1 MNFQYKAT
9 LCVNGRTHLTPQVS
23 NIETTSTLLDLQF
36 CRYNRTPVKVA
47 STKYDVAI
55 LIITIFML
63 ENVYMHQIVFTTT
76 IDTML
81 FSVSFTEILMS
92 YRSSVRSWTRE
103 TGTPTNPTGSPE
115 HRKNHLDEVQARSGA
130 VTHQEDICVI

>member
-1 MNFQYKAT
+1 M
-9 LCVNGRTHLTPQVS
+9 
-23 NIETTSTLLDLQF
+23 
-36 CRYNRTPVKVA
+36 KVA
-47 STKYDVAI
+47 STKYEVAT

-92 YRSSVRSWTRE
+92 YGSSVRSWTPE
-103 TGTPTNPTGSPE
+103 TGTPTDPTGSPE
-115 HRKNHLDEVQARSGA
+115 HRKNHLDEVQAGSGA
-130 VTHQEDICVI
+130 VTHQEDICVNLNVFAILHCMAYDVLKQTMYSMY